1 MLCIRR
7 GQCNGC
13 WRGRGQIKS
22 SSPVPG
28 IRGHGSGFALALEQL
43 RPHKQQAVMGW
54 HRSSYTSCGQGLAP
68 ARSRSL
74 PPHSPTNLG
83 NPTRDI
89 PQEFLAGRKPTPGSP
104 TLAGSTHRRHLLR
117 VAFPAS
123 MAVGCL
129 PSSDALLL
137 LLLLFRAAAVKTLTR
152 AGGERGQLSASPVP
166 AKLLPAVVP
175 PPKKKNSGGAEEFET
190 EGNSHFS
197 PQIST
202 RRRAESLAGARRGS
216 QPAGLARCQ
225 KANTAS
231 AANI

>member
-1 MLCIRR
+1 MQWLLAGTGTEKVLQPRAWDLGTWLGVCS
-7 GQCNGC
+7 GFGAAAAPQPAGCNGVAPLFLH
-13 WRGRGQIKS
+13 Q
-22 SSPVPG
+22 
-28 IRGHGSGFALALEQL
+28 LQLE
-43 RPHKQQAVMGW
+43 AF
-54 HRSSYTSCGQGLAP
+54 TDLAP
-68 ARSRSL
+68 AGSRSL

-89 PQEFLAGRKPTPGSP
+89 PQEFLAGRKPTLGSP
-104 TLAGSTHRRHLLR
+104 PLAGSTHRRRLLR
-117 VAFPAS
+117 VVFPAA
-123 MAVGCL
+123 MAVGLL

-137 LLLLFRAAAVKTLTR
+137 LLLFRATAVKTLTR
-152 AGGERGQLSASPVP
+152 ARGERGQLSASPAP
-166 AKLLPAVVP
+166 AELLPAVVP

-197 PQIST
+197 PQISA
-202 RRRAESLAGARRGS
+202 RRRAESPAGARRGS